1 MWYVVIPRNH
11 IAGGRREMLDFLKT
25 AEHAARTAGKL
36 LDNLQG
42 RCQVWAKGPK
52 DFVTEA
58 DIAAQRVIREI
69 VLDAYPTHGFVGEE
83 DQVPHLADT
92 ASGCRWIV
100 DPLDGTTNFVH
111 QLPSYAVS
119 IALEIDGEIGVG
131 VVFDPAGDEC
141 FTALRGQGANL
152 NGEPIQV
159 SYCQQ
164 LPEALIAASF
174 AANVQRGSDE
184 IARFVEMLIACHS
197 LRRLGSAALNLCY
210 VGCGRLDA
218 YWASS
223 VKPWDVAAGVLIVR
237 EAGGIVTGLDGSH
250 FNVRNPQ
257 FAASANS
264 LLHEQ
269 FLSVLG
275 RATAR

>member
-1 MWYVVIPRNH
+1 ML
-11 IAGGRREMLDFLKT
+11 EMLDYLKT

-42 RCQVWAKGPK
+42 RCQVWSKGTK

-69 VLDAYPTHGFVGEE
+69 VLDAYPTHGFIGEE
-83 DQVPHLADT
+83 DQVPQLWGEI

-119 IALEIDGEIGVG
+119 IALEVDGEVAVG

-141 FTALRGQGANL
+141 FTAIRGKGANL

-159 SYCQQ
+159 SHCEQ
-164 LPEALIAASF
+164 LGEALIAASF

-210 VGCGRLDA
+210 LGCGRLDA
-218 YWASS
+218 YWATS

-237 EAGGIVTGLDGSH
+237 EAGGNVTRIDGSP
-250 FNVRNPQ
+250 FSVLNPQ

-275 RATAR
+275 RATA